1 MSQASDA
8 PRPAASADTIAA
20 VPPILRFAGRCPAA
34 ERPLR
39 PTMTIDGAEAPAQ
52 ATVDVVNPATEEVI
66 AHAPECGRE
75 QLDAAVAAAARAF
88 PAWSA
93 LPFEKRQRALLDFAR
108 AVERHR
114 DGLADLLVLEQGKPR
129 ERAIGEI
136 NAGLT
141 YVRAFSQMTLE
152 VETLEDSSE
161 RHVELHRRPLGPV
174 GAIFPWNYPVLL
186 AFWKLAPALLT
197 GNTIILKPSPL
208 APLTGLKLG
217 EIARGVF
224 PAGVCNVVSGAEAGA
239 WLASHPGVHK
249 VAFTGSIATGKK
261 VMTESGPS
269 LKRLTLEL
277 GGNDAGIVLADFDL
291 AQMADDLFWAAFSN
305 CGQVCAG
312 LKRLYVPESRYD
324 ELCDALAAIAG
335 RVVIGD
341 GRCPGVQ
348 MGPLQNRAQFEK
360 IAALVDEARAG
371 GAKVICGGAPIGGK
385 GYFYPPTL
393 VRDIADDASL
403 VAEEQFGPALP
414 ILRYRHV
421 DDALARANASQYG
434 LGGSVWGRNIGN
446 AAAVAS
452 RLEAGTA
459 WVNQHP
465 SMAAHIPFG
474 GIKESGLG
482 VELSQYGLEAY
493 TDMFVLNVK
502 KSD

>member
-1 MSQASDA
+1 MSPPSDA
-8 PRPAASADTIAA
+8 SRSAAFDDSATR
-20 VPPILRFAGRCPAA
+20 VVRFAGRCPAA
-34 ERPLR
+34 ENPLR
-39 PTMTIDGAEAPAQ
+39 PTMTIDGAEAPAH
-52 ATVDVVNPATEEVI
+52 ATVAVVNPATEEVI
-66 AHAPECGRE
+66 AHAPECTRA
-75 QLDAAVAAAARAF
+75 QLDAAVAGAERAF
-88 PAWSA
+88 PGWSA
-93 LPFEKRQRALLDFAR
+93 LRHEKRERAVFDFAH

-114 DGLADLLVLEQGKPR
+114 DAFADLLVLEQGKPR
-129 ERAIGEI
+129 DRAIGEI
-136 NAGLT
+136 NASLA
-141 YVRAFSQMTLE
+141 YARAFSQMALD
-152 VETLEDSSE
+152 VEILEDSSE
-161 RHVELHRRPLGPV
+161 RRVELHRRPIGPV

-186 AFWKLAPALLT
+186 AFWKLAPALLA

-217 EIARGVF
+217 EIARGAF
-224 PAGVCNVVSGAEAGA
+224 PSGVVNVVSGAEAGA
-239 WLASHPGVHK
+239 WLTSHRGIHK
-249 VAFTGSIATGKK
+249 IAFTGSIATGKK
-261 VMTESGPS
+261 VMTEAGPT

-291 AQMADDLFWAAFSN
+291 ARMADDLFWAAFSN

-312 LKRLYVPESRYD
+312 LKRLYVPDSLYD

-335 RVVIGD
+335 KVVIGD

-348 MGPLQNRAQFEK
+348 MGPLQNRTQFEK
-360 IAALVDEARAG
+360 IAALVAEARAG
-371 GAKVICGGAPIGGK
+371 GAKVICGGAPIEGK

-393 VRDIADDASL
+393 VRDIADDARL

-414 ILRYRHV
+414 ILRYSEV
-421 DDALARANASQYG
+421 DEALARANASRYG

-452 RLEAGTA
+452 RLETGSA

-474 GIKESGLG
+474 GVKESGLG
-482 VELSQYGLEAY
+482 VELSHYGLEAY
-493 TDMFVLNVK
+493 TDMFVLNIK

>member
-1 MSQASDA
+1 MSE
-8 PRPAASADTIAA
+8 A
-20 VPPILRFAGRCPAA
+20 VPHVLRFAGRCPAA
-34 ERPLR
+34 ERPFR
-39 PTMTIDGAEAPAQ
+39 PTMTIDGADAPAR
-52 ATVDVVNPATEEVI
+52 ATVDVLNPATEEVI
-66 AHAPECGRE
+66 AHAPECTRE

-93 LPFEKRQRALLDFAR
+93 LAFERRQRALLDFAR
-108 AVERHR
+108 VVEEHR
-114 DGLADLLVLEQGKPR
+114 DALADVLVLEQGKPR

-136 NAGLT
+136 NASLA
-141 YVRAFSQMTLE
+141 YARAFSQMTLD

-161 RHVELHRRPLGPV
+161 RRVELRRRPLGPV
-174 GAIFPWNYPVLL
+174 GAIVPWNYPVLL
-186 AFWKLAPALLT
+186 AVWKLVPALIT

-217 EIARGVF
+217 EIARDIF
-224 PAGVCNVVSGAEAGA
+224 PAGVCNVVSGIEAGA
-239 WLASHPGVHK
+239 WLASHPGVAK
-249 VAFTGSIATGKK
+249 IAFTGSIATGKR
-261 VMTESGPS
+261 VMSEASPT

-277 GGNDAGIVLADFDL
+277 GGNDPGIVLADFDL

-324 ELCDALAAIAG
+324 EICDALAAIAG
-335 RVVIGD
+335 RVVVGD

-360 IAALVDEARAG
+360 IAALVDEARAN

-414 ILRYRHV
+414 ILRYRDI
-421 DDALARANASQYG
+421 DDAVARANASRYG
-434 LGGSVWGRNIGN
+434 LGGSVWSRNTGN

-452 RLEAGTA
+452 RLETGSA

-482 VELSQYGLEAY
+482 VELSHYGLEAY
-493 TDMFVLNVK
+493 TEIFVVNVK
-502 KSD
+502 KSG

>member
-1 MSQASDA
+1 
-8 PRPAASADTIAA
+8 
-20 VPPILRFAGRCPAA
+20 
-34 ERPLR
+34 
-39 PTMTIDGAEAPAQ
+39 MTIDGAEVATR

-66 AHAPECGRE
+66 AHAPECTHE
-75 QLDAAVAAAARAF
+75 QLDAAVASAERAF
-88 PAWSA
+88 PGWAA
-93 LPFEKRQRALLDFAR
+93 LAFEKRQRAVLDFAR

-114 DGLADLLVLEQGKPR
+114 NELADLLVLEQGKPR

-136 NAGLT
+136 NASLA
-141 YVRAFSQMTLE
+141 YARAFSQMALD
-152 VETLEDSSE
+152 VELLEDSSE
-161 RHVELHRRPLGPV
+161 RRVELHRRPIGPV

-186 AFWKLAPALLT
+186 AFWKLAPALLA

-217 EIARGVF
+217 EIARGMF
-224 PAGVCNVVSGAEAGA
+224 PEGALNVLSGAEAGA
-239 WLASHPGVHK
+239 WLASHPGVRK
-249 VAFTGSIATGKK
+249 IAFTGSIATGKK
-261 VMTESGPS
+261 VMSEAGHS

-277 GGNDAGIVLADFDL
+277 GGNDAGIVLADIDV
-291 AQMADDLFWAAFSN
+291 AKTADDLFWAAFSN

-312 LKRLYVPESRYD
+312 LKRLYVPDSLYD
-324 ELCDALAAIAG
+324 DVCDALAAIAG
-335 RVVIGD
+335 KIVIGD

-348 MGPLQNRAQFEK
+348 VGPLQNRAQFEK

-371 GAKVICGGAPIGGK
+371 GAKVICGGAPIEGK

-393 VRDIADDASL
+393 VRDIADGARL
-403 VAEEQFGPALP
+403 VEEEQFGPVLP
-414 ILRYRHV
+414 IIRYRDV
-421 DDALARANASQYG
+421 EDALARANRSRYG
-434 LGGSVWGRNIGN
+434 LGGSVWGRNTGN

-452 RLEAGTA
+452 RLETGSA

-474 GIKESGLG
+474 GIKESGLD
-482 VELSQYGLEAY
+482 VELSHYGLEAY